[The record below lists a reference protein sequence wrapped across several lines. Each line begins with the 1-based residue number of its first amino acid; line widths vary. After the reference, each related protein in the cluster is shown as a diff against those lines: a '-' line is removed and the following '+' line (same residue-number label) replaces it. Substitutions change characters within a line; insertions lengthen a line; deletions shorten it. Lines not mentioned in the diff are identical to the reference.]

1 MNAVHK
7 LLFCIAMVIG
17 CLSSINAQ
25 QSGNQNGDWQVWP
38 EVDLSI
44 KLNERASLLSM
55 GTLHFGENVSDLN
68 EVQVGCWIEFLAQQ
82 ILLAQPGLSLRPS
95 ATSRTK
101 PHAGASFLP
110 RSHAIDGKTSPTE
123 LVRGVNA
130 VEQEMPCARG
140 NGSDLGTNSLPDFCQ
155 TS

>member
-1 MNAVHK
+1 
-7 LLFCIAMVIG
+7 MVIG

-25 QSGNQNGDWQVWP
+25 RNQNGDWQVWP

-68 EVQVGCWIEFLAQQ
+68 EAQVGFWIEFLDQQ
-82 ILLAQPGLSLRPS
+82 ILLAQPGLSLR
-95 ATSRTK
+95 TK

-110 RSHAIDGKTSPTE
+110 RFHAIDRKTSPSG

-130 VEQEMPCARG
+130 VEQEMACARG